1 MIERFHNRV
10 ALITGSGD
18 VGVATAL
25 RFLEESCKVAL
36 FDFNAAQM
44 ESLRQNELKDF
55 GPDRVL
61 YITGDV
67 TKLEDCERAVN
78 ETVAAFGKVD
88 ICFATAGIARHH
100 PIDEMSTE
108 DWNSVIAVNLTGT
121 FNIAKAVVPEM
132 KKNEYGRIVFVS
144 SLGGRTGRP
153 GVGVNYAASKAG
165 VVGMTML
172 LGYELGPWNITVN
185 AIAPG
190 PLVGR
195 MTKSFPPEM
204 VERLKAGARIYRL
217 GEMSEIAAAACYLA
231 SDEASWT
238 TGEVLDVNGGLFY

>member
-1 MIERFHNRV
+1 M
-10 ALITGSGD
+10 
-18 VGVATAL
+18 
-25 RFLEESCKVAL
+25 
-36 FDFNAAQM
+36 
-44 ESLRQNELKDF
+44 
-55 GPDRVL
+55 
-61 YITGDV
+61 
-67 TKLEDCERAVN
+67 
-78 ETVAAFGKVD
+78 
-88 ICFATAGIARHH
+88 
-100 PIDEMSTE
+100 
-108 DWNSVIAVNLTGT
+108 
-121 FNIAKAVVPEM
+121 
-132 KKNEYGRIVFVS
+132 FVS

-190 PLVGR
+190 PLAGR